1 MLAVARCLIVVLNL
15 GVSADGQPDATKINQ
30 PLRDEL
36 RRMFKDDQEAR
47 MKAIELGKQ
56 ERPDP
61 DERKKLEAAYQ
72 DLDRKHTTRMKEIVD
87 KHGWPGKSLVGA
99 GGAHDAWL
107 LVQHADKDR
116 AFQKR
121 CLELMEPL
129 VAKDEVSKQD
139 FAYLMDR
146 VLVAEGKKQ
155 RYGTQF
161 KEENGA
167 MVPQP
172 IEDEANID
180 KRRAAIGL
188 STMAEYKKLID
199 EMYKPKSKSTKD
211 G

>member
-72 DLDRKHTTRMKEIVD
+72 DLDRKHTTRTKEIVD

-99 GGAHDAWL
+99 DGAHDAWL

-139 FAYLMDR
+139 FAYL
-146 VLVAEGKKQ
+146 
-155 RYGTQF
+155 
-161 KEENGA
+161 
-167 MVPQP
+167 
-172 IEDEANID
+172 
-180 KRRAAIGL
+180 
-188 STMAEYKKLID
+188 
-199 EMYKPKSKSTKD
+199 
-211 G
+211 